1 MSCPRARGLAP
12 RASSTRARAAGLVGL
27 VATALITLAGGAACG
42 GGDGPVVVERAI
54 AIQLA
59 RTATTTTP
67 CADERA
73 IRRVE
78 ARALTAS
85 GVALTPSG
93 WPAAID
99 CATGATT
106 VRWPETATQLA
117 VVALGEVQGD
127 ADVPLYRARVA
138 VDPAA
143 SAPIA
148 LVLQPEVAFIG
159 VEFAFERDGNL
170 EPCAGEVDDLQLYV
184 ATEGSGRAAYRALSV
199 ACAAGGVRVPVP
211 LYPLGYV
218 LQLDASAPG
227 TGQRLYSAS
236 ETRFPEKGWNAPYKL
251 TLTPIGG
258 RVALDWE
265 FDLGAA
271 VRSACDDPQVGV
283 TDVEATLVPT
293 LGGDPLAARLSCVGA
308 RPVRFPSA
316 RFGQGTELELRLEAL
331 GVHHFLGKSSFR
343 MPAGDATPDTVRLL
357 RVGTASVSIAAR
369 SEGCV
374 STTTLEL
381 GVKPAAAGAGV
392 VFSRSVDTSSA
403 TLEIPELPY
412 GDYVVE
418 LVGRAGGATVC
429 STRVERP
436 VAARRALW
444 EAVNL

>member
-1 MSCPRARGLAP
+1 MIPPRARGHAP
-12 RASSTRARAAGLVGL
+12 RVSSNDARAVVSLIGRLALSVFGAGAVGCGADDAPLVL
-27 VATALITLAGGAACG
+27 
-42 GGDGPVVVERAI
+42 ERTVT
-54 AIQLA
+54 IQLA

-67 CADERA
+67 CAEERA
-73 IRRVE
+73 VRRVE
-78 ARALTAS
+78 ARALAAS
-85 GVALTPSG
+85 GVALTPEG

-99 CATGATT
+99 CATSAAT
-106 VRWPETATQLA
+106 VRWPETATQLE

-127 ADVPLYRARVA
+127 VDVPLFRGRVA
-138 VDPAA
+138 VDAA
-143 SAPIA
+143 AATPIA
-148 LVLQPEVAFIG
+148 VLLEPEVAFIG

-227 TGQRLYSAS
+227 TGQRLYSAT
-236 ETRFPEKGWNAPYKL
+236 ETRFPEKGWNASYKL

-258 RVALDWE
+258 RVSLDWE
-265 FDLGAA
+265 FDLGTT

-283 TDVEATLVPT
+283 GEVTATLVPT
-293 LGGDPLAARLSCVGA
+293 LGGDPLTARLSCVGA
-308 RPVRFPSA
+308 RPARFPSV
-316 RFGQGTELELRLEAL
+316 RFGQGTELQLRLEAL
-331 GVHHFLGKSSFR
+331 GVHHFLGKTSFR

-357 RVGTASVSIAAR
+357 RVGTASVSVAAR

-374 STTTLEL
+374 ATTSLEL
-381 GVKPAAAGAGV
+381 GVKPTTPGASL
-392 VFSRSVDTSSA
+392 VFSRRVDAASA

-412 GDYVVE
+412 GDYLVE

-429 STRVERP
+429 NTRVERT